1 MQNDKVKVFSKVGNT
16 ASLQDIYYKEMC
28 VCVCRV
34 GSLVDLSVIRAG
46 CFLFNLLH
54 KVGRDQSRGDLES
67 GFLFFLQM
75 MRCGGKLWEEGGQWK
90 T

>member
-1 MQNDKVKVFSKVGNT
+1 M
-16 ASLQDIYYKEMC
+16 
-28 VCVCRV
+28 CVCRV

-67 GFLFFLQM
+67 GFLFFFFANDEVWWEAL
-75 MRCGGKLWEEGGQWK
+75 GGRWTVEDLSLG
-90 T
+90 TLLS